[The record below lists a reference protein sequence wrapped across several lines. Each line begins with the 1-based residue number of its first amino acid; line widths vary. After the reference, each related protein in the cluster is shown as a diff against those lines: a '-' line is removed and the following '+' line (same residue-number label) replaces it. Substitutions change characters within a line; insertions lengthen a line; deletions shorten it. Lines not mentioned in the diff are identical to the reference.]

1 MGSRRFGHDLA
12 NEQQQPPLFS
22 PSPLFI
28 CTNLPVS
35 KKIRGRISHPAI
47 HWTKNRR
54 GFERPNVGCLERK
67 KKLQNWKIFVPWMAH
82 EWFTGHNRW
91 PNCLQPRGL
100 SFESLTVSPS
110 LHISGIFY
118 LKLVVDTLKKS
129 AVATLEGI
137 ACLRNFLKSL
147 SRRWSVTSGKKK
159 KYSIQNFFFLIEQL
173 I

>member
-1 MGSRRFGHDLA
+1 
-12 NEQQQPPLFS
+12 
-22 PSPLFI
+22 
-28 CTNLPVS
+28 
-35 KKIRGRISHPAI
+35 
-47 HWTKNRR
+47 
-54 GFERPNVGCLERK
+54 
-67 KKLQNWKIFVPWMAH
+67 MAH

-118 LKLVVDTLKKS
+118 LKLVADTLKKS

-147 SRRWSVTSGKKK
+147 SRWWSVTSEKKK
-159 KYSIQNFFFLIEQL
+159 KKIRHPECFFLNWATDLKLNIFLSFENKGMLWRMENIQKEYSRGRFIKNL
-173 I
+173 VLALDFHIPKKKINCHQVWDLKSVFIREACLQSEGI

>member
-1 MGSRRFGHDLA
+1 MGSQRFGHDLA
-12 NEQQQPPLFS
+12 NEQQQPPLFP

-118 LKLVVDTLKKS
+118 LKLEADTLKKS

-147 SRRWSVTSGKKK
+147 SRRWSVTSGKEK
-159 KYSIQNFFFLIEQL
+159 IWHPEFFFLIEQL